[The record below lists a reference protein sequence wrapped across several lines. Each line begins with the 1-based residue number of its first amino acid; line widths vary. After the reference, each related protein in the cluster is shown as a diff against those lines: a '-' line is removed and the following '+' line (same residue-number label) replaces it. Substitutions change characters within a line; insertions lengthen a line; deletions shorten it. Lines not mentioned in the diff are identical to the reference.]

1 MSVYTKFRAGL
12 AAGVVGVVGTRIYP
26 LNLPQ
31 PPTYP
36 AITYSRISNSGQ
48 DGTSTIKQSRWQVD
62 CWANTYVG
70 SQTLAAA
77 VKAFAEEWHDSPGIE
92 WARVVNEIDDYD
104 DDAKAYRII
113 VDLILHT
120 TGD

>member
-1 MSVYTKFRAGL
+1 VGL
-12 AAGVVGVVGTRIYP
+12 AGVVSTRIYP

-36 AITYSRISNSGQ
+36 AITYQRISNSGQ
-48 DGTSTIKQSRWQVD
+48 DGTSTLKQSRWQID
-62 CWANTYVG
+62 CWASTYVG
-70 SQTLAAA
+70 SQTVAAA

-104 DDAKAYRII
+104 DDAKVYRII
-113 VDLILHT
+113 VDVILHT